1 MLRKWTVAIALVLIA
16 VLALGTTA
24 MAQEPAEGPDEAG
37 APSGMWTKI
46 GVDEE
51 HWYRF
56 HDEGEEDEECH
67 VSMKMVPNG
76 KVAFEVWTEDNL
88 QDWADEEEF
97 DAVGAGSRSCGCEAE
112 DELGRFNW
120 CGSFV
125 QAGDYWVVVTND
137 NDDVSYY
144 TLDITGK
151 HVTFPTE
158 EARQP
163 AVEAE
168 TAEAD
173 MAEESLSLAEG
184 EGPDF
189 AVPVTEE
196 WTTLAEGAH
205 HWYDFTYDSDP
216 DYGPLI
222 IRVFADPAEAAVVTV
237 RNEDQAR
244 LWEEEGEEEHFG
256 CCTAVF
262 IDEEDDEKEG
272 FMQWAADDLASGHY
286 YIVVGKD
293 EGFSGD
299 IAYRIEVEG
308 EGFIS
313 EPVAAAAEAMMPAD
327 EQGSGP
333 ALAMQITDEEMML
346 EAGQHQWFAFTY
358 DYDEDHIPLMIRV
371 FADPAEAAV
380 VTVRNADQARLWEQE
395 GEHEHFGCCTAVF
408 IDEEDDE
415 KEGFMQWTADDLA
428 SGQYYIVVGL
438 AEGMESPATYHLE
451 ITGEGVSS

>member
-1 MLRKWTVAIALVLIA
+1 
-16 VLALGTTA
+16 
-24 MAQEPAEGPDEAG
+24 
-37 APSGMWTKI
+37 
-46 GVDEE
+46 
-51 HWYRF
+51 
-56 HDEGEEDEECH
+56 
-67 VSMKMVPNG
+67 
-76 KVAFEVWTEDNL
+76 
-88 QDWADEEEF
+88 
-97 DAVGAGSRSCGCEAE
+97 
-112 DELGRFNW
+112 
-120 CGSFV
+120 
-125 QAGDYWVVVTND
+125 
-137 NDDVSYY
+137 
-144 TLDITGK
+144 
-151 HVTFPTE
+151 
-158 EARQP
+158 
-163 AVEAE
+163 
-168 TAEAD
+168 
-173 MAEESLSLAEG
+173 
-184 EGPDF
+184 
-189 AVPVTEE
+189 
-196 WTTLAEGAH
+196 
-205 HWYDFTYDSDP
+205 
-216 DYGPLI
+216 
-222 IRVFADPAEAAVVTV
+222 VVTV